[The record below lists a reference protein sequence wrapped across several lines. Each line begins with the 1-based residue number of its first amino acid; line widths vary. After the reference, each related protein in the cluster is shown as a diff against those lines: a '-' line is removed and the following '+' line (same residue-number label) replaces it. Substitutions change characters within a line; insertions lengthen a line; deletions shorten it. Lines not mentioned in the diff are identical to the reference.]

1 MVVVGVVGMWAIRAC
16 SAGCHRGAM
25 LAFSRVAK
33 LAPQAMGFGR
43 PRRMC
48 CALASIACRN
58 SIIILRKLAHALR
71 ALVIWNGLATPV
83 PTHPFAQVG
92 S

>member
-16 SAGCHRGAM
+16 SAGCQRGAM
-25 LAFSRVAK
+25 FAFSRVTK

-43 PRRMC
+43 PRWMC

-58 SIIILRKLAHALR
+58 SIIIFGKLAHALR
-71 ALVIWNGLATPV
+71 ALVIWNRPVTPV
-83 PTHPFAQVG
+83 RTHPFAQFG

>member
-16 SAGCHRGAM
+16 SAGWHRGAM
-25 LAFSRVAK
+25 LAFSRVAQP
-33 LAPQAMGFGR
+33 APQAMGFGR
-43 PRRMC
+43 PRWMC

-58 SIIILRKLAHALR
+58 SIIIFGELAHALR
-71 ALVIWNGLATPV
+71 ALVIWNRPVTPV
-83 PTHPFAQVG
+83 RTHPFAQFG